1 MKTTISQKAMLTY
14 GVVLLVVITLTFLLS
29 YNGTVGQLEKDLQEA
44 NLALLKQVDAKL
56 ETVFRQAEKD
66 LLGLT
71 DGLELVYFMRD
82 SYTDEGQK
90 YANYY
95 ALTTKLKDMMNNN
108 PQYASIF
115 AYSNVSGD
123 LMTEETYIKRANSE
137 NNWLSQYVE
146 MSDYFKWLTTHK
158 VWNGRENQ
166 NVVTL
171 VRTYPSVSSP
181 GFRKG
186 MMAVN
191 IKEEMLSQIIRQVY
205 DNHHAG
211 QLFILDRDGNVVT
224 HNDKSQ
230 LYRNLSSSPYI
241 RQLLDKGGSGADSVK
256 LDNVRQSVFYR
267 TSDYTGWTL
276 VSMMPESKLLEP
288 IKVTRN
294 LLLAFAGIM
303 VVLALLTLFVIN
315 RRTFQPLERLAG
327 KLSRTYKTADGKAGA
342 GGRLDMDYL
351 ETVFDQMVLDREHL
365 EQHVRDSKPML
376 KWKIMMDMLTGS
388 RRDYESV
395 RHHLDFL
402 GARLFPSRYLV
413 CTAELH
419 MEEHR
424 RPRDEALYTYV
435 FCNVAEDFIGNEHA
449 GMAIDLGEGRAAVLI
464 SFAEGDAEQNHL
476 RALAL
481 MELVKDVMAR
491 QFKLDVAVGVGRSRE
506 SMGEIPLSYDESQK
520 ALRYKMIF
528 GRRSVISIE
537 DILPPDR
544 QDYYRL
550 SRMAEP
556 VLEALKQADGARLAA
571 QLSEMFRE
579 AVDSNLPPELIRQMC
594 CDILVKAQQT
604 VSLIGVDP
612 DLAMEP
618 LQTVYEQI
626 VACDNWQE
634 AEGIAAGAL
643 ERLAAQ
649 VAERRMHRGRNE
661 TIERM
666 LDYIRE
672 HYREPDLSLDRLA
685 EHFGLTPP
693 YISKLFKDYTECN
706 FIDHLIDIRI
716 RAALKLLQDKS
727 IRINDVS
734 EAVGY
739 TNSRSFLRTF
749 KKYTGLTPT
758 EYRERPQEA
767 SAAERPEA
775 EELNAERKS

>member
-1 MKTTISQKAMLTY
+1 MKTSISKKAMLTY
-14 GVVLLVVITLTFLLS
+14 GVVFLVIIILTFLLS
-29 YNGTVGQLEKDLQEA
+29 YNGTVGQLEKDLEEA
-44 NLALLKQVDAKL
+44 NLALLKQVDSKL

-82 SYTDEGQK
+82 SYADEGEK
-90 YANYY
+90 YANYF

-137 NNWLSQYVE
+137 NNWLTQYVE
-146 MSDYFKWLTTHK
+146 MPDYFKWLTTHK

-171 VRTYPSVSSP
+171 VRTYPSISSP

-211 QLFILDRDGNVVT
+211 QLFMLDQEGNVVT

-327 KLSRTYKTADGKAGA
+327 KLSRTYKGDGRPDSGA
-342 GGRLDMDYL
+342 RLDMNYL

-402 GARLFPSRYLV
+402 GARLYPSRYLV

-424 RPRDEALYTYV
+424 QPRDEALYTYV
-435 FCNVAEDFIGNEHA
+435 FCNVAEELIGNEHT

-464 SFAEGDAEQNHL
+464 SFAEGDGEQNHL
-476 RALAL
+476 RALTL
-481 MELVKDVMAR
+481 MEMVTDVMAR
-491 QFKLDVAVGVGRSRE
+491 QFKLDVAVGVGRARE
-506 SMGEIPLSYDESQK
+506 AMGEIPQSYDESQK

-556 VLEALKQADGARLAA
+556 VLEALKQADGAKLGT

-594 CDILVKAQQT
+594 CDLLMKAQQN

-612 DLAMEP
+612 DMAMEP
-618 LQTVYEQI
+618 LATVYERI

-634 AEGIAAGAL
+634 AESIAAGAL
-643 ERLAAQ
+643 EQLAAQ
-649 VAERRMHRGRNE
+649 VAERRLQRGRNE

-672 HYREPDLSLDRLA
+672 HYQEPDLSLDRLA
-685 EHFGLTPP
+685 GHFGLTPP

-716 RAALKLLQDKS
+716 QAAMNLLQDRS

-758 EYRERPQEA
+758 EYREQRPPEGAAA
-767 SAAERPEA
+767 SR
-775 EELNAERKS
+775 